1 MYLVF
6 DWGKPIRHPGCI
18 RQDQCHTDLQL
29 YVPDAD
35 SSYTYRSGNERVDVG
50 ISAVAGCLEGRATGT
65 HEEQWR
71 DNAPKPGSPRAGLSV
86 TRSLNFAIV

>member
-1 MYLVF
+1 MAQHQAEQEYYLVF

-18 RQDQCHTDLQL
+18 RQDQCHTYLQL

-50 ISAVAGCLEGRATGT
+50 ISAVAGCLEGCATGT

-71 DNAPKPGSPRAGLSV
+71 DNAV
-86 TRSLNFAIV
+86 NRSLNFAIV